1 MAVEIDY
8 SVGEL
13 GENYTPTTIEE
24 MGNAIGKIAHQVI
37 RSVDTK
43 NPLDVFKKMPVDN
56 GDTIE
61 EAVVL
66 LAEGTAYDRTG
77 SGALQREVSE
87 KMAVRYYKN
96 WTPEMFKKTID
107 LSEIRKVLQTGKGTE
122 EISAKIVAS
131 LTEGD
136 KDAEY
141 QYMKGLLDFA
151 KTNTL
156 IGKTDT
162 LDLTGGDTLKDVL
175 EMIKNFIS
183 GMKFVN
189 TEFNKA
195 GIRRK
200 TKAEDIYLLMPY
212 QIKNKI
218 DVQELAGVFNLDKD
232 KLDAHLIEIDNYD
245 SDNNIAN
252 IYIVDKNALLDYT
265 RLYEML
271 NELNA
276 NGRFWNYY
284 LHTDR
289 LYAFSQLFDSAL
301 ISVTMAS

>member
-1 MAVEIDY
+1 MAVEIEY
-8 SVGEL
+8 SVGEEGL
-13 GENYTPTTIEE
+13 DYTPTTIEE

-77 SGALQREVSE
+77 SGALQRETSQ

-96 WTPEMFKKTID
+96 WTPEKFKKTID

-136 KDAEY
+136 RDAEY
-141 QYMKGLLDFA
+141 QYMKGLLEFA
-151 KTNTL
+151 KTN
-156 IGKTDT
+156 GYYGNTDD
-162 LDLTGGDTLKDVL
+162 LDLTDGDTLKDVL
-175 EMIKNFIS
+175 EMIKNKIS
-183 GMKFVN
+183 GMKYVN
-189 TEFNKA
+189 TEFNTA

-200 TKAEDIYLLMPY
+200 TKAEDIYVLMPY
-212 QIKNKI
+212 QLKNKL
-218 DVQELAGVFNLDKD
+218 DTQELAGVFNLEKD
-232 KLDAHLIEIDNYD
+232 KLDAHLIELDNFD
-245 SDNNIAN
+245 SVNNIAN
-252 IYIVDKNALLDYT
+252 IYIVDKNAILDFT
-265 RLYEML
+265 RMYEML

-276 NGRFWNYY
+276 DGRFWNYY

-289 LYAFSQLFDSAL
+289 LYAFSQLFDSAY
-301 ISVTMAS
+301 IEVKMQ